1 MSADFDAYRKWLGI
15 PPEDQPPNHYRLLGL
30 GLFESDVDAISNAA
44 DRQMSHVRTFQSGPH
59 SALSQKLLNELS
71 AARVCLLNPT
81 SKAEY
86 DRGLQS
92 RLKAS
97 APPSPPP
104 SSAPAPNSSAFQ
116 APAPRSL
123 GSAARPRSSSASA
136 ALGQYGLGPP
146 KTLPHA
152 NPRRLGQSRPAPRTA
167 LIGAAAAAAA
177 FVFLAAVYA
186 LIKFDAAPQP
196 DSVADASGSVDS
208 SPAHN
213 APPNADA
220 NESTGPNENVSPHV
234 ASETASSAENHSETS
249 AQAGAS
255 PDSPAVPQQFADLTR
270 KLNDFA
276 SWKVLNGQW
285 SQRDGGFVG
294 KGDSRLEFSG
304 ELPADCRLSFEMNV
318 LEGMR
323 PRIFLFGDR
332 NFHFGNEGYEHT
344 LFIHGDGYEGAVGK
358 PRPYANGET
367 LEIECGFAGHAVQL
381 AINGQLVV
389 RALSKHVGPLQLTIS
404 GGDFYS
410 PGQTLFRNFKLDPA
424 PGGKESLASGAVDL
438 LKGIEPK
445 RDAVLGDWSF
455 EGDALLTSPLEC
467 ARVQIP
473 YEPPA
478 DYELRITAQ
487 SKAEDNGALFIGVV
501 VGGHQTSVAMDGWD
515 SQTSGMHMLDG
526 MPAGFNSSK
535 RQGRVF
541 TDGEPKEIVC
551 TVHPA
556 SVLAR
561 CGALTIVDWRGDPA
575 KLSMEPRLEVPNQ
588 RQLFVAGWNGRF
600 LITKLELRP
609 LPPESASGAAASLPA
624 DEPNESPAPPD
635 TREAI
640 PDPALV
646 REAGRKVEAKYQN
659 DWRRA
664 KKLDDRLN
672 IPLRMIDDSRF
683 AESMPMRYAL
693 LREAVDRAAGMGDA
707 AATCEA
713 FDELEKHFRV
723 DALADRREALRQ
735 SSLKLHDASQA
746 WSAILTA
753 LSLADF
759 ALRTDQ
765 PDLAEGF
772 VESAEAAA
780 KKSGN
785 LAIREIIRQ
794 RSAAV
799 GRRKRE
805 QEKYQD
811 ALDRLKADSDNPSA
825 NLAAGR
831 YECFYQGRWE
841 QGLPRLEKSS
851 DATLAKLAELEKTA
865 AADPSQRAALAEA
878 WQAAAAQAGTDQ
890 DDYLL
895 EGNYW
900 RLRSLPTPAI
910 QPGAAAGI
918 GLARAE
924 PGLNAAMFNG
934 GDFQQ
939 EVLRRVDPF
948 IRKNFGFGSPDPRI
962 GGDNFSIRWTGWI
975 KPPLAGKYVLHAS
988 ADDGFRLWIDGKKLL
1003 DRWGGAGD
1011 ESKEV
1016 DLTEGMHALKIEY
1029 NEYGATAGVRLSWK
1043 LRDLST
1049 DFTVPGAVLF
1059 HDAAGIAESL
1069 EVQ

>member
-1 MSADFDAYRKWLGI
+1 MSADFDPYRKWLGI

-30 GLFESDVDAISNAA
+30 GLFESDIDAISNAA

-71 AARVCLLNPT
+71 AARVCLLNPA

-86 DRGLQS
+86 DRGLRS
-92 RLKAS
+92 RVSAS
-97 APPSPPP
+97 AAPNPPP
-104 SSAPAPNSSAFQ
+104 SY

-123 GSAARPRSSSASA
+123 GSPGRPRSSSASA
-136 ALGQYGLGPP
+136 ALGEYGLSPTNTLSHP
-146 KTLPHA
+146 KL
-152 NPRRLGQSRPAPRTA
+152 RRTA
-167 LIGAAAAAAA
+167 RPQTAARTAQIGAAAAAAA
-177 FVFLAAVYA
+177 LVFLAAVYT
-186 LIKFDAAPQP
+186 LTKFGASPQP
-196 DSVADASGSVDS
+196 DSVADVRGNGDSSSVDDE
-208 SPAHN
+208 
-213 APPNADA
+213 PPKAEA
-220 NESTGPNENVSPHV
+220 NKSTGPSENDSPRV
-234 ASETASSAENHSETS
+234 VPETASSTEHHNHDERVERPEILQTNT
-249 AQAGAS
+249 Q
-255 PDSPAVPQQFADLTR
+255 PFADLTR

-294 KGDSRLEFSG
+294 KGDSRLEFIA

-323 PRIFLFGDR
+323 PRIFLFGER

-367 LEIECGFAGHAVQL
+367 LEIECDFAGRAVQL
-381 AINGQLVV
+381 AVNGQLVV
-389 RALSKHVGPLQLTIS
+389 RALSKHAGPLQLTIS

-424 PGGKESLASGAVDL
+424 PAESDGLAMGSVDL

-467 ARVQIP
+467 ARMQIP

-487 SKAEDNGALFIGVV
+487 SKTQDNGALFIGLV
-501 VGGHQTSVAMDGWD
+501 VGGRQTSVAMDGWD
-515 SQTSGMHMLDG
+515 KQTSGMHMLDG

-551 TVHPA
+551 TVHPT

-561 CGALTIVDWRGDPA
+561 CGDQTIVDWRGDPA
-575 KLSMEPRLEVPNQ
+575 KLSMEQRLEVPNQ
-588 RQLFVAGWNGRF
+588 RQLFLAGWDGRF
-600 LITKLELRP
+600 LITKLELKP
-609 LPPESASGAAASLPA
+609 LPPEPTPGAPTANPTGKPS
-624 DEPNESPAPPD
+624 ERPAPD
-635 TREAI
+635 AREPV

-664 KKLDDRLN
+664 KKLADRLG
-672 IPLRMIDDSRF
+672 IPLRMIDDSRG

-693 LREAVDRAAGMGDA
+693 LREAADRAAGLGDA
-707 AATCEA
+707 GAICEA

-723 DALADRREALRQ
+723 DALDDRLEAVRQ
-735 SSLKLHDASQA
+735 SVRKLHDSSQA
-746 WSAILTA
+746 WTAIMSA
-753 LSLADF
+753 LSLADL
-759 ALRTDQ
+759 ALRADH
-765 PDLAEGF
+765 PGLADGF
-772 VESAEAAA
+772 LESAALAA

-785 LAIREIIRQ
+785 LAVQQVIRERT
-794 RSAAV
+794 AAV
-799 GRRKRE
+799 ARRKRE
-805 QEKYQD
+805 REKCEEARQ
-811 ALDRLKADSDNPSA
+811 RLKSAPEDAAA
-825 NLAAGR
+825 NLAVGR
-831 YECFYQGRWE
+831 YECFYLGRWE

-851 DATLAKLAELEKTA
+851 DATLAKLGELEKTA
-865 AADPSQRAALAEA
+865 AADPSQRATLAEA
-878 WQAAAAQAGTDQ
+878 WQAAAAQAGADQ

-895 EGNYW
+895 EANYW
-900 RLRSLPTPAI
+900 RLRSLAKPAI

-924 PGLNAAMFNG
+924 PGLNAMLFNG
-934 GDFQQ
+934 ADFQQ
-939 EVLRRVDPF
+939 EVLCRVDPF
-948 IRKNFGFGSPDPRI
+948 IRKNFGFGSPDPKI
-962 GGDNFSIRWTGWI
+962 GGDFFSIRWTGWLN
-975 KPPLAGKYVLHAS
+975 PPLAGKYVLHAA
-988 ADDGFRLWIDGKKLL
+988 ADDGFRLWLDGKKLL

-1016 DLTEGMHALKIEY
+1016 EFTVGLHALKIEY
-1029 NEYGATAGVRLSWK
+1029 NEYGATAGVRLSWQ

-1059 HDAAGIAESL
+1059 HDSAGISESL
-1069 EVQ
+1069 EAQ